1 MTKEAIY
8 DFETLGQEFETSPVL
23 SLGFLEFNGDKF
35 LSENPYTYD
44 ELLGATGYIKFNV
57 EEQVKKYGKKIQK
70 ETMDWW
76 LQQGA
81 EAKKVLKPSKSDKSI
96 EVLNDTLR
104 DYFIH
109 FKNINKTWTRGNTFD
124 PMFLRQILR
133 DCGHDDPFPW
143 WSIRDTRSYIDAL
156 LIGSDMNNRFVLP
169 EWETKF
175 VHHDARHDIVVDVLR
190 MQELVRAIHYEDEI
204 PF

>member
-8 DFETLGQEFETSPVL
+8 DFETLGREFETSPVL

-109 FKNINKTWTRGNTFD
+109 FKNINTTWTRGNTFD

-156 LIGSDMNNRFVLP
+156 LIGSDMDNRFVLP